1 MSKETT
7 IRDTQPAAAAS
18 TEDISAV
25 QKRRTTAVYSKLAPL
40 YNMFRV
46 KDGLETVLELM
57 EIEEGQKILDAG
69 TGPGVYALHIA
80 ESWPNCE
87 VHGFD
92 LCKRFLDMAREKA
105 HKQNTSNAHFAV
117 GDAERFHYPDDVFD
131 RILFAGTLVLLP
143 DEARAIAE
151 AYRTLKPGGIAVF
164 KELLHKWFLHKEVFY
179 VFWKLYV
186 KTAGLFLKDLRGIK
200 RSDYEGRKFTESSM
214 SDLLEESPFTEY
226 KVFTKG
232 TRLYAVCRK

>member
-1 MSKETT
+1 MTAAEN
-7 IRDTQPAAAAS
+7 IQPTAQVDEAS
-18 TEDISAV
+18 SA
-25 QKRRTTAVYSKLAPL
+25 QKRRTTAVYAKLAPL
-40 YNMFRV
+40 YSMLRV
-46 KDGLETVLELM
+46 KDGLDTVLDLM
-57 EIEEGQKILDAG
+57 ELKDGLKILDAG

-80 ESWPNCE
+80 ENWPNCE

-92 LCKRFLDMAREKA
+92 LCKRFMDIAREKA
-105 HKQNTSNAHFAV
+105 QKQNSPNAHFAV
-117 GDAERFHYPDDVFD
+117 GDAERFHYPDDTFD

-143 DEARAIAE
+143 DKASAIAE
-151 AYRTLKPGGIAVF
+151 AHRALKPGGIAVF
-164 KELLHKWFLHKEVFY
+164 KELLHRWFFHKEVFY

-186 KTAGLFLKDLRGIK
+186 KTAGLFLRDLRGIR

-214 SDLLEESPFTEY
+214 SALLEESPFTEY

>member
-1 MSKETT
+1 MS
-7 IRDTQPAAAAS
+7 DAAAGDVQPAAQSEGVSAA
-18 TEDISAV
+18 

-40 YNMFRV
+40 YSMLRV
-46 KDGLETVLELM
+46 KDGLDTVLELM
-57 EIEEGQKILDAG
+57 EIEDGQKILDAG

-80 ESWPNCE
+80 ENWPGCE

-92 LCKRFLDMAREKA
+92 LCKRFLDIAREKA
-105 HKQNTSNAHFAV
+105 LKQKAQNAYFAV
-117 GDAERFHYPDDVFD
+117 GDAEKVHYPDDTFD

-143 DEARAIAE
+143 DKASAITEAHRM
-151 AYRTLKPGGIAVF
+151 LKPGGVTVF

-186 KTAGLFLKDLRGIK
+186 KTAGLFLKDLRGIR

-214 SDLLEESPFTEY
+214 SELLEESPFTDY
-226 KVFTKG
+226 KVFIKG